1 MVELE
6 YYHPGI
12 VELPRRHKWQQ
23 GVMLDQSHRVP
34 ESRVSSHCR
43 NVVIRLPMKIPRVE
57 PDIPRDRMPDE

>member
-6 YYHPGI
+6 YHLGI

-23 GVMLDQSHRVP
+23 GVMIDQSHRVP
-34 ESRVSSHCR
+34 QSRVSSQRR

>member
-6 YYHPGI
+6 YHPGI
-12 VELPRRHKWQQ
+12 VELPRCRKWQQ

-34 ESRVSSHCR
+34 ESGVSSQRR
-43 NVVIRLPMKIPRVE
+43 NVVIRLPMKIPKVD